1 MSNVGQKR
9 TVKRFAL
16 LLSVLCMACL
26 LLLGAVVPRA
36 AFAAEEGA
44 LGVKDSVFGWEIAT
58 QKNLQFSQDGDW
70 ARFEETTR
78 SVSADT
84 IDVIFNREGYDISQ
98 PIELKIKFNVMPT
111 GDHWLGFF
119 ICKDLTTE
127 QQNMLVEGKTTLD
140 IDISGTES
148 NPWAR
153 CRIAQKV
160 VGTTAGTGNYI
171 SGSET
176 GKGVD
181 ADGSFTMKIEV
192 GDEQTVVTFSGNEH
206 EMKYSIPKMT
216 SAYFTN
222 GKLYFNSRFHNSEE
236 YAVGLYDVSLS
247 AVKNGVPIHYTVG
260 EETTTQKIAE
270 GATTLTLP
278 AAPDMPAGQTFGA
291 WRAPDGKMYKAEET
305 YTFADGAAKE
315 TTFTAVPSASDAVV
329 SLEYETVVW
338 NGEEKKPSV
347 TVTLGDVTIDSSNYD
362 VVYADNINVGKGKV
376 TVTFKNEYYG
386 SATAEFTIAA
396 AAVTLEYDTV
406 VWNGEEKKPSVTVT
420 LGDVTIDSSNYD
432 VAYVDNINVGTGKV
446 TVTFKNEYY
455 GSATAEFTITKIQE
469 NKTEEDVS
477 LTLEDATFEKMKVL
491 GGDYVYTIKD
501 AAGNEVTAQTQ
512 IAAGLYI
519 VTAVLD
525 TETKTTTV
533 TYRVAV
539 GKTLEDA
546 EGEDISLTFEEA
558 TYAKM
563 TALGSDYVYTVTD
576 SQGNTVTEGTAL
588 AAGVY
593 TVKAVKETAT
603 QIRTVT
609 YTVTIA
615 QPVEVED
622 PSDDPT
628 PPPEDPD
635 ENQGEDQG
643 NGCSSS
649 VGGGALAVF
658 AVTALA
664 VCAVLIARRKNNI
677 RK

>member
-1 MSNVGQKR
+1 MSNVWQKR
-9 TVKRFAL
+9 TAKRFAV

-70 ARFEETTR
+70 ARFKETTR

-111 GDHWLGFF
+111 GDRWLGFF
-119 ICKDLTTE
+119 LCSNLTTNK
-127 QQNMLVEGKTTLD
+127 QDLNVAGRTTLD
-140 IDISGTES
+140 IDISGTAS

-153 CRIAQKV
+153 CRIATKV

-171 SGSET
+171 SGSAT

-181 ADGSFTMKIEV
+181 EDGSFTMKIEV
-192 GDEQTVVTFSGNEH
+192 GDTQTDVTFSGNGH
-206 EMKYSIPKMT
+206 EMKYSIPEMT
-216 SAYFTN
+216 STYFTH
-222 GKLYFNSRFHNSEE
+222 GKLYFNSRFHNNGT
-236 YAVGLYDVSLS
+236 GLYDVSLS

-260 EETTTQKIAE
+260 EKTTTQKIAE
-270 GATTLTLP
+270 DAATLTLP
-278 AAPDMPAGQTFGA
+278 EAPKMPAGQTFGA
-291 WRAPDGKMYKAEET
+291 WRAPDGKMYEEGDT
-305 YTFADGAAKE
+305 YTFAGGVAAE
-315 TTFTAVPSASDAVV
+315 TTFTAVPSASAAVV
-329 SLEYETVVW
+329 SLEYDTVVW
-338 NGEEKKPSV
+338 SGEEKKPSV

-362 VVYADNINVGKGKV
+362 VVYADNTAVGTGTV
-376 TVTFKNEYYG
+376 TVTFKGAYYG
-386 SATAEFTIAA
+386 SATAEFA
-396 AAVTLEYDTV
+396 
-406 VWNGEEKKPSVTVT
+406 
-420 LGDVTIDSSNYD
+420 
-432 VAYVDNINVGTGKV
+432 
-446 TVTFKNEYY
+446 
-455 GSATAEFTITKIQE
+455 ITKIQE

-491 GGDYVYTIKD
+491 DGDYIYTIKD
-501 AAGNEVTAQTQ
+501 SAGNEVTAQTQ
-512 IAAGLYI
+512 IAAGLYT

-563 TALGSDYVYTVTD
+563 TVLGSDYVYTVTD

-628 PPPEDPD
+628 PAPEDPD

-649 VGGGALAVF
+649 VGGGAFAVF
-658 AVTALA
+658 AVPALA
-664 VCAVLIARRKNNI
+664 VCAVLIVRRKNNI

>member
-1 MSNVGQKR
+1 MSNVWQKR

-70 ARFEETTR
+70 ARFVETTR

-140 IDISGTES
+140 IDISGTEN

-153 CRIAQKV
+153 CRIGTKV

-192 GDEQTVVTFSGNEH
+192 GDKQTVVTFSGNEQ
-206 EMKYSIPKMT
+206 EMKYSIPEMT
-216 SAYFTN
+216 SKYFTN
-222 GKLYFNSRFHNSEE
+222 GKLYFNSRFHNNG
-236 YAVGLYDVSLS
+236 VGLYDVSLS

-270 GATTLTLP
+270 DAATLTLP
-278 AAPDMPAGQTFGA
+278 NAPEMPAGQTFGA
-291 WRAPDGKMYKAEET
+291 WRAPDGKMYEAGDT
-305 YTFADGAAKE
+305 YTFADSVAVE
-315 TTFTAVPSASDAVV
+315 TTFKAVPSAKAAAVT
-329 SLEYETVVW
+329 LEYDTVVW
-338 NGEEKKPSV
+338 SGEEKKPSV

-362 VVYADNINVGKGKV
+362 VVYADNINVGMGTV

-386 SATAEFTIAA
+386 SA
-396 AAVTLEYDTV
+396 
-406 VWNGEEKKPSVTVT
+406 K
-420 LGDVTIDSSNYD
+420 
-432 VAYVDNINVGTGKV
+432 
-446 TVTFKNEYY
+446 
-455 GSATAEFTITKIQE
+455 ATFTITKIQE

-491 GGDYVYTIKD
+491 DGDYIYTIKD
-501 AAGNEVTAQTQ
+501 SAGNEVTAQTQ
-512 IAAGLYI
+512 IAAGLYT

-563 TALGSDYVYTVTD
+563 TVLGSDYVYTVTD

-635 ENQGEDQG
+635 KNQGEDQG

-649 VGGGALAVF
+649 VGGGAFAVF
-658 AVTALA
+658 AILALA
-664 VCAVLIARRKNNI
+664 VCAVLIVRRKNNI

>member
-1 MSNVGQKR
+1 MRKVNLGNAGKTLSAVIAVLFAFCLAFMSVFYVRAYAEESLQLVSASGTYYREEPQDLEVRAQAQAITGISGCGIEASDYEIADGVLTIKKEFLNELGGTNAF
-9 TVKRFAL
+9 TVT
-16 LLSVLCMACL
+16 
-26 LLLGAVVPRA
+26 
-36 AFAAEEGA
+36 AAEGSATYTVQIENGKYN
-44 LGVKDSVFGWEIAT
+44 VYGWELASSN
-58 QKNLQFSQDGDW
+58 NLSFYQEGDW
-70 ARFEETTR
+70 LRLHENAQ
-78 SVSADT
+78 SNSADT
-84 IDVIFNREGYDISQ
+84 IDVMFNRNGFDISL
-98 PIELKIKFNVMPT
+98 PIEMDLKFNSVP
-111 GDHWLGFF
+111 DDQDYWLGFF
-119 ICKDLTTE
+119 LCKDLTTT
-127 QQNMLVEGKTTLD
+127 QQDMNIPGKTTLD
-140 IDISGTES
+140 IDVQGRAAD
-148 NPWAR
+148 PWMRAR
-153 CRIAQKV
+153 IGNAV
-160 VGTTAGTGNYI
+160 VGPGQYLG
-171 SGSET
+171 
-176 GKGVD
+176 GVNE
-181 ADGSFTMKIEV
+181 DGSFTMRIEV
-192 GDEQTVVTFSGNEH
+192 MDERTDVTFTGGGKEVV
-206 EMKYSIPKMT
+206 YSIPERT
-216 SAYFTN
+216 SSYFTE
-222 GKLYFNSRFHNSEE
+222 GKLYFNARLHNRVS
-236 YAVGLYDVSLS
+236 GSLLDMSLS
-247 AVKNGVPIHYTVG
+247 EVRNGIPVHYVSDEGTETVRVA
-260 EETTTQKIAE
+260 EDTQTIVLAE
-270 GATTLTLP
+270 
-278 AAPDMPAGQTFGA
+278 APSMADGIQFGA
-291 WRAPDGKMYKAEET
+291 WRDSEGNFYQPGDT
-305 YTFADGAAKE
+305 YTLTGE
-315 TTFTAVPSASDAVV
+315 TTFKAVPSAKAAAVT
-329 SLEYETVVW
+329 LEYDTVVW
-338 NGEEKKPSV
+338 SGEEKKPSV

-362 VVYADNINVGKGKV
+362 VVYADNINVGMGTV

-386 SATAEFTIAA
+386 SA
-396 AAVTLEYDTV
+396 
-406 VWNGEEKKPSVTVT
+406 K
-420 LGDVTIDSSNYD
+420 
-432 VAYVDNINVGTGKV
+432 
-446 TVTFKNEYY
+446 
-455 GSATAEFTITKIQE
+455 ATFTITKIQE

-491 GGDYVYTIKD
+491 DGDYIYTIKD

-563 TALGSDYVYTVTD
+563 TVLGSDYVYTVTD

-628 PPPEDPD
+628 PPPEDPNK
-635 ENQGEDQG
+635 NQGEEQE

-649 VGGGALAVF
+649 VGGGAFAVF
-658 AVTALA
+658 AILALA